1 MNYSATLKKT
11 CETGASK
18 KSKKFRGKK
27 LCVTGLLMP
36 APIFYVVIDDFCGI
50 FEEKNYRSA
59 FGKIGNSQKQ

>member
-36 APIFYVVIDDFCGI
+36 APIFYVVIDDFLPLN
-50 FEEKNYRSA
+50 FLDFFDA
-59 FGKIGNSQKQ
+59 PVSQFFFSVPL